1 MISEIINKISE
12 ITNKINALNDSIKR
26 EEDELKDIIFSSIDR
41 VATMQVAK
49 KVSKFIHIVNFSDIS
64 GKVWSADYYMWEHNA
79 ETLKDKLKNKSG
91 IECYD
96 YIMNLP
102 NSKTKMGNYEI
113 KYYVSDFFGRY
124 EIKYPLNNEYIDKLI
139 NELR

>member
-1 MISEIINKISE
+1 MISEIINKI
-12 ITNKINALNDSIKR
+12 NALKDSIKR
-26 EEDELKDIIFSSIDR
+26 EEDELKGIIFSTIDR

-49 KVSKFIHIVNFSDIS
+49 KVGKFIHIVNFSDIS

-79 ETLKDKLKNKSG
+79 KILKDKLKDKNG
-91 IECYD
+91 LECYD
-96 YIMNLP
+96 YIMKLP

-113 KYYVSDFFGRY
+113 KYYVSNFFGRY

>member
-1 MISEIINKISE
+1 MISERMKQIQ
-12 ITNKINALNDSIKR
+12 TLRDSIKKA
-26 EEDELKDIIFSSIDR
+26 EDELKEIIFTAIDN
-41 VATMQVAK
+41 VAKTQVAN
-49 KVSKFIHIVNFSDIS
+49 KVGRFIHIVNFSDIS
-64 GKVWSADYYMWEHNA
+64 RKLWSAQYYMWEHNA
-79 ETLKDKLKNKSG
+79 ETLKDKLKSKSG

-139 NELR
+139 NELK

>member
-1 MISEIINKISE
+1 MISEKMKQIQ
-12 ITNKINALNDSIKR
+12 TLRDSIKKA
-26 EEDELKDIIFSSIDR
+26 EDELKETIFTTIDN
-41 VATMQVAK
+41 VAKAQVAN
-49 KVSKFIHIVNFSDIS
+49 KVGRFIHIVNFSDIS
-64 GKVWSADYYMWEHNA
+64 GKVWSAQYYMWEHNA
-79 ETLKDKLKNKSG
+79 EMLKDKLKSKSG

-139 NELR
+139 KELK

>member
-1 MISEIINKISE
+1 MISERMKQIQ
-12 ITNKINALNDSIKR
+12 ALRDSIKKA
-26 EEDELKDIIFSSIDR
+26 EDELKEIIFTTIDN
-41 VATMQVAK
+41 VAKTQVAN
-49 KVSKFIHIVNFSDIS
+49 KVGRFIHIVNFRDIS
-64 GKVWSADYYMWEHNA
+64 GKLWSAQYYIWEHNA
-79 ETLKDKLKNKSG
+79 ETLKEKLKNKSG

-139 NELR
+139 SELK

>member
-1 MISEIINKISE
+1 MISEIINKI
-12 ITNKINALNDSIKR
+12 NALKDSIKR
-26 EEDELKDIIFSSIDR
+26 EEDELKDIIFSTIDR

-49 KVSKFIHIVNFSDIS
+49 KVGKFIHIVNFSDIS

-79 ETLKDKLKNKSG
+79 KILKDKLKDKNG
-91 IECYD
+91 LECYD

-113 KYYVSDFFGRY
+113 KYYVSNFFGRY